1 MTKKI
6 LSLLF
11 ILSALCA
18 GAQSVNTTPEMAEP
32 LRANGKIYVVITVI
46 ALIFAAIIAF
56 LIYIE
61 RRLNKIENKLRDRS

>member
-11 ILSALCA
+11 ILSTLCV
-18 GAQSVNTTPEMAEP
+18 GAQSINTAPEMADSM
-32 LRANGKIYVVITVI
+32 RANGKIYIVITVI
-46 ALIFAAIIAF
+46 AMIFAAIIAF